1 MPVSGLIALLDDIAT
16 LADNAAAMAA
26 ITAKKGGAMTDNVA
40 NLTVAAT
47 KKTSGVVTDD
57 MAVTAEQAVGLR
69 PEREIPVVLAIAKGS
84 MQNKGLIL
92 VPGALLL
99 NAVAPWGITPL
110 LMAGGLFLC
119 FEGAEKL
126 LHRFFPHPEEAGADQ
141 DAPQTPEE
149 FEKMRIASSIR
160 TDLVLSAE
168 IIAISLGEVKNET
181 FVMQAV
187 TLYVISIVM
196 TVGVYGVV
204 ALLIKLDDM
213 GLHLVQKGGPREGLG
228 RAILAFTP
236 KLMHAISN
244 IGTFAMLLVG
254 GQILMHGFH
263 AVGEAV
269 EHVVAMAPFG
279 HGLLMAAA
287 EIVGG
292 AIAGLLTVGAVKL
305 GSKLMPKRKKKEE
318 SKAALAAAAPAA
330 PAAPATPE
338 E

>member
-16 LADNAAAMAA
+16 IADNAAAMAA
-26 ITAKKGGAMTDNVA
+26 VTAKKGGAMTDNVA
-40 NLTVAAT
+40 GLTMAAT

-69 PEREIPVVLAIAKGS
+69 PEREIPVIVAVAKGS
-84 MQNKGLIL
+84 MRNKGLFL

-99 NAVAPWGITPL
+99 NAVAPWAITPL

-126 LHRFFPHPEEAGADQ
+126 LHRFFPHAEAGGGAQ
-141 DAPQTPEE
+141 DAPMTAEE
-149 FEKMRIASSIR
+149 FEKMRVASSIR

-168 IIAISLGEVKNET
+168 IIAISLGEVKAET
-181 FVMQAV
+181 FLIQAL
-187 TLYVISIVM
+187 TLYVIAVVM
-196 TVGVYGVV
+196 TVGVYGMVG
-204 ALLIKLDDM
+204 LLIKLDDM
-213 GLHLVQKGGPREGLG
+213 GLYLVQKGGPREGLG
-228 RAILAFTP
+228 KAILAFAP

-263 AVGEAV
+263 AVEEAV

-279 HGLLMAAA
+279 HGLLTAVI

-292 AIAGLLTVGAVKL
+292 GIAGLLTVGVVKL
-305 GSKLMPKRKKKEE
+305 LPKRKK
-318 SKAALAAAAPAA
+318 
-330 PAAPATPE
+330 
-338 E
+338 